1 MSTNIAT
8 GQITLIDYNDA
19 LTLTGFISSNV
30 VKTQTYNPDNGKF
43 TPDWSTTPFCV
54 LTPSLYKLGTTSDII
69 TDAAVT
75 SVNWYEIIDGV
86 ETLITAT
93 STRVFSGSKNQV
105 LTLKTN
111 ELSNISA
118 KDYICIITYLDPST
132 SLSLQTKISISFAK
146 INNGSGVTIAV
157 AVCPNG
163 NVFKNTLT
171 GTLTADCDLLRG
183 SIKDTTNVTYQWY
196 MQDSSVTTDQG
207 AGIGWKKLTNISDM
221 YIGVLTRELT
231 IYANAINDI
240 GVFKCLITDTDS
252 TSTTYNQVFFD
263 TVAIIDNTD
272 PIQVQIQS
280 TGGSVF
286 KNGTGNSTLTARLYQ
301 AGTEIDS
308 VTPYKYTY
316 TWKKYLSDGTLD
328 TTFSKTGKSISVTGD
343 DINVKSTFQVE
354 ITNS

>member
-8 GQITLIDYNDA
+8 GQITIIDYNDA

-43 TPDWSTTPFCV
+43 TPDWSITPFCV

-75 SVNWYEIIDGV
+75 SVNWYEIIGGV

-111 ELSNISA
+111 ELSNITA

-146 INNGSGVTIAV
+146 INNGSGVTTAV

-163 NVFKNTLT
+163 NVFKNTLI

-196 MQDSSVTTDQG
+196 MQDSSVIYPCG
-207 AGIGWKKLTNISDM
+207 NGIVYSI
-221 YIGVLTRELT
+221 
-231 IYANAINDI
+231 
-240 GVFKCLITDTDS
+240 
-252 TSTTYNQVFFD
+252 
-263 TVAIIDNTD
+263 AIIASASIKKCSSSSIIKGS
-272 PIQVQIQS
+272 PQS
-280 TGGSVF
+280 L
-286 KNGTGNSTLTARLYQ
+286 TL
-301 AGTEIDS
+301 
-308 VTPYKYTY
+308 
-316 TWKKYLSDGTLD
+316 
-328 TTFSKTGKSISVTGD
+328 
-343 DINVKSTFQVE
+343 
-354 ITNS
+354 